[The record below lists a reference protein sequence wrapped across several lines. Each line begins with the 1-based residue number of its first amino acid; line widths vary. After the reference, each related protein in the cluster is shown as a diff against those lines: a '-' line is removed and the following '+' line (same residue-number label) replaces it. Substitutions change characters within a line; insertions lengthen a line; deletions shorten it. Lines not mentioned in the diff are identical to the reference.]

1 MNEQA
6 ATVGFVDP
14 AILARI
20 RVGREYVAAKYGFRN
35 HWYPALF
42 GSELVEGQVKPVEL
56 LGEKILLKRI
66 DGKVYGIRDR
76 CLHRGVQLSRK
87 PECYTKDTVT
97 CWYHGFTYRFDS
109 GLLCNIVGAPESA
122 VIGKRKIQTYPIQ
135 EAKGLI
141 FVFVGDA
148 FDPLPPLAHDV
159 PPDFLDADLEV
170 RGVRSEVNAN
180 WRIGCEN
187 GFDSTHIFIHKHAEL
202 IKANNLALPLGLVPK
217 GRNSFQSVED
227 PTGPKGVFDLFDPD
241 HVTPVFEGA
250 VNGKV
255 VLSSNPMAE
264 NKLPHHI
271 SMWLPCAL
279 RVHPWP
285 DPSLTQYEWYVPID
299 GNRHIYLRALG
310 RRAQS
315 KAEIEQFDHEY
326 HSRWRAL
333 SLDGFNLDDIWARE
347 ATEPFYRDD
356 SGWLRE
362 QLFEADGNIIE
373 WRKLASRHNRGI
385 QMPEHVR

>member
-1 MNEQA
+1 MNEQR
-6 ATVGFVDP
+6 TSTGFVDQ
-14 AILARI
+14 AVLDRV
-20 RVGREYVAAKYGFRN
+20 RVGREYVAAKLGFRN

-42 GSELVEGQVKPVEL
+42 GNELIEGQVKPVEL

-97 CWYHGFTYRFDS
+97 CWYHGFTYRFDN

-135 EAKGLI
+135 EAKGLV
-141 FVFVGDA
+141 FVFVGDQT
-148 FDPLPPLAHDV
+148 DSLPPLAHDV
-159 PPDFLDADLEV
+159 PPDFLDADLAV
-170 RGVRSEVNAN
+170 RGVRSEVNSN

-217 GRNSFQSVED
+217 GRSSFRTVEE
-227 PTGPKGVFDLFDPD
+227 PAGPKGVFDLFDPD
-241 HVTPVFEGA
+241 HVTPVFDGA
-250 VNGKV
+250 VGGKL
-255 VLSSNPMAE
+255 VLSSNANAE

-299 GNRHIYLRALG
+299 GDRHIYLRALG
-310 RRAQS
+310 RRVQS
-315 KAEIEQFDHEY
+315 QADIEQFEHEY

-356 SGWLRE
+356 TGWLRE
-362 QLFEADGNIIE
+362 QLFEADGNIVE
-373 WRKLASRHNRGI
+373 WRKLASKYNRGI
-385 QMPEHVR
+385 QGPEHLR